1 MISKSKQ
8 FFEQGL
14 TWIGVTGYA
23 IMRLASCSQWWR
35 DYKQVD
41 GHQRVAGR
49 SIVGLLLLQSLW
61 ILWLF
66 LPVSM
71 QMPALFI
78 FIIAELVMPLWE
90 RAAQNLNWHPRH
102 IAERY
107 GLLTIIVLGEGVL
120 GVSNSIQY
128 FLVNSDS
135 AASVIILVGS
145 SLVALVFALWWL
157 YFTIPFGTILD
168 NVRRRYDFFYS
179 VMGTFL
185 F

>member
-1 MISKSKQ
+1 M
-8 FFEQGL
+8 L
-14 TWIGVTGYA
+14 Y
-23 IMRLASCSQWWR
+23 R
-35 DYKQVD
+35 
-41 GHQRVAGR
+41 H
-49 SIVGLLLLQSLW
+49 SLR
-61 ILWLF
+61 I
-66 LPVSM
+66 
-71 QMPALFI
+71 
-78 FIIAELVMPLWE
+78 
-90 RAAQNLNWHPRH
+90 NWHPRH